1 MIDKVRLALRVWLAY
16 GRVWVLLHRLPLH
29 EAIGVLGRR
38 EILTPSLGEPSRY
51 SRAIHRLLR
60 VGQKRPRCL
69 PSAMVL
75 FKLLRAEGIDAEL
88 VIGLPSSPESHIAHA
103 WVEID
108 GRDVG
113 PPPGRRN
120 HEELARYR

>member
-1 MIDKVRLALRVWLAY
+1 
-16 GRVWVLLHRLPLH
+16 
-29 EAIGVLGRR
+29 
-38 EILTPSLGEPSRY
+38 
-51 SRAIHRLLR
+51 
-60 VGQKRPRCL
+60 
-69 PSAMVL
+69 L
-75 FKLLRAEGIDAEL
+75 FKLLKAEGVNAEL
-88 VIGLPSSPESHIAHA
+88 VIGLPASPESHIAHA